1 MKKLSFI
8 SMVLAVAAS
17 ASTADPARAA
27 GNCDALRSQ
36 IEAKIAASGV
46 AHFAV
51 TVVDAGAV
59 SGTFGKVVGSCEM
72 GGKSIIYQRP
82 DASDMPGTA
91 GTDRGTSDAVPRS
104 KKGAILTECKDGSVL
119 VGGECK
125 N

>member
-1 MKKLSFI
+1 MKKLSLI

-17 ASTADPARAA
+17 AGTVGSARAA
-27 GNCDALRSQ
+27 TNCDALRSQ
-36 IEAKIAASGV
+36 IEAKIVASGV
-46 AHFAV
+46 ANFTV

-59 SGTFGKVVGSCEM
+59 SGMRGKLVGSCEM

-91 GTDRGTSDAVPRS
+91 VTDPGTSDAVPRP

-119 VGGECK
+119 IGGECK